1 VVSRTL
7 VIGLLVAVALVSLD
21 AQWLTQPAPGIPR
34 TKDGKPNLSAP
45 APRASDGKPDLSGL
59 WHVDPPPP
67 GEIERLFGDHPEV
80 ALAVP
85 GDDLRTFPPYF
96 VNILADFKPGDVAV
110 LPEAA
115 ARKYDS
121 APAVCA
127 PPTLPGLYFI
137 PLPIRIVQTPQVVAI
152 LYEVDH
158 TFRQIHTDGR
168 KLPVDPQPSWL
179 GYSVG
184 RWEGRTLVAETVG
197 FNDKTPIDITGN
209 PRSESLRLTERFF
222 RRDFGHLE
230 MQFTIEDPKSYS
242 KPFTIRITETLT
254 PDTELLEY
262 FCTENEKDRPHLNQ

>member
-7 VIGLLVAVALVSLD
+7 VIGLLAAVALVSLD

-45 APRASDGKPDLSGL
+45 APRASDGKPALSGL

-121 APAVCA
+121 APAV
-127 PPTLPGLYFI
+127 
-137 PLPIRIVQTPQVVAI
+137 QTPQVVAI

-168 KLPVDPQPSWL
+168 KLPADPQPSWL

-184 RWEGRTLVAETVG
+184 RWEGRTLVAETIG
-197 FNDKTPIDITGN
+197 FNDRTPIDIAGN

-230 MQFTIEDPKSYS
+230 VQFTIEDPKSYS